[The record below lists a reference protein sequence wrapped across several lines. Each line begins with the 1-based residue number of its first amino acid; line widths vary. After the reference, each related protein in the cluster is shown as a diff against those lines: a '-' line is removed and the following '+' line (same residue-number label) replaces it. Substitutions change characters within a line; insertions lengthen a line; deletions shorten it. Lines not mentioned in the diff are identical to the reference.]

1 MQKRRLKTLGKQK
14 TEETVEVVFELP
26 GPLGIAFV
34 EQPGQGNSRIIVVRE
49 LIPGSAS
56 ASNKALLRPG
66 MVLLAVQGE
75 DVRTSSL
82 HSAMEVIKRSK
93 RPLTLELSTHL
104 VDPEDAT
111 QFLGMFRFTCL
122 AARFSFPSCLMCVV
136 LFGYV
141 VPFLAQATTLKNKQ
155 MRTLR

>member
-56 ASNKALLRPG
+56 ASSKALRPG

-82 HSAMEVIKRSK
+82 HSAMEAIKRSK

-155 MRTLR
+155 LRTLR